1 MKLLLDE
8 DISPQIATLLRQ
20 KGIDAVSVHEIGRTR
35 LTDQEQL
42 EYSALEGRCFVTQN
56 RNDYILLTRQF
67 FASNISHK
75 GVLIVSSPYR
85 LNDFTGIAEAIAG
98 YVSGWGE
105 EPTDYLFDFV

>member
-20 KGIDAVSVHEIGRTR
+20 KGIDAVSVHEIGRTG

-42 EYSALEGRCFVTQN
+42 EYSALEGRCFATRN

-67 FASNISHK
+67 FASNIPHK
-75 GVLIVSSPYR
+75 GVLIVSSSYR
-85 LNDFTGIAEAIAG
+85 LNNFTGIAEAIAG
-98 YVSGWGE
+98 YASGWGE
-105 EPTDYLFDFV
+105 EPMDYLFDFV